1 MEKYQSLAD
10 FLGVDNIPKD
20 DASITPSEPS
30 LPPSSASGPPLVSLE
45 RVDIGKLTAREFAE
59 ILVNSIEFRRYLV
72 FGLTLGNIPGFT
84 SILGRV
90 LDHLWGKAPDKLEL
104 TGQDGKPLEVVTEV
118 RRVIVRHDTR
128 NVFNEEPKRP
138 EKVTTH

>member
-10 FLGVDNIPKD
+10 FLGVDNVPKD
-20 DASITPSEPS
+20 D
-30 LPPSSASGPPLVSLE
+30 LPESSPLVPAPAPPEPPLISLE

-59 ILVNSIEFRRYLV
+59 ILVNSVEFRRYLV
-72 FGLTLGNIPGFT
+72 FGLTLGNLPGFT

-104 TGQDGKPLEVVTEV
+104 TGKDGRPLEVVTEV
-118 RRVIVRHDTR
+118 RRVIIRNDTR
-128 NVFNEEPKRP
+128 PQFDDESEAP
-138 EKVTTH
+138 KVTTH

>member
-20 DASITPSEPS
+20 D
-30 LPPSSASGPPLVSLE
+30 LPESSPVVSTAPPEPPLISLE
-45 RVDIGKLTAREFAE
+45 RVDIGKLSAHEFAE
-59 ILVNSIEFRRYLV
+59 ILVNSLEFRRYLV
-72 FGLTLGNIPGFT
+72 FGLTLGNLPGFT

-104 TGQDGKPLEVVTEV
+104 TGKDGQPFEVVTEV
-118 RRVIVRHDTR
+118 RRVIIRNDTR
-128 NVFNEEPKRP
+128 SQFEEELEAP
-138 EKVTTH
+138 KVTTH